1 MRALLFASVLA
12 VAVSADQRPVQE
24 LVSGLASNDAVVR
37 AKAACEL
44 KDQGDRAG
52 DAIDSL
58 VRLLGDATEVSGDV
72 CRERWWQG
80 RDNQTT
86 PGHLAAAALVG
97 IGSRS
102 VPPLI
107 SALQLPQWISR
118 KNAVWA
124 LGALD
129 DPRGVEPV
137 TVALKDREAPVRQQA
152 AWALGAMDADSAVQ
166 GLIGVLKDT
175 DERVRQQAAWA
186 LGAIGAKTA
195 AEPLAQALKD
205 SDSRVRHQAAWA
217 LGAMGAKAA
226 APALAQALKD
236 SDSPGAASGRMG
248 ARRDGRS
255 RRGTGTRR
263 RATRC
268 GQGRA

>member
-1 MRALLFASVLA
+1 MEVAMRALLFASLLA
-12 VAVSADQRPVQE
+12 VTVSADQRPVRE

-44 KDQGDRAG
+44 KDQGDQAG
-52 DAIDSL
+52 EAIDSL

-107 SALQLPQWISR
+107 TALQRPQWISR

-129 DPRGVEPV
+129 DPRGVQPV
-137 TVALKDREAPVRQQA
+137 TAALQDREAPVRQQA
-152 AWALGAMDADSAVQ
+152 AWALGAMDAASSVQ
-166 GLIGVLKDT
+166 GLAGALKDT

-186 LGAIGAKTA
+186 LGAIGDRGAV
-195 AEPLAQALKD
+195 PALVDGLHDADKG
-205 SDSRVRHQAAWA
+205 VREQAAWA
-217 LGAMGAKAA
+217 LGAIGDSRATTGLVA
-226 APALAQALKD
+226 ALKD
-236 SDSPGAASGRMG
+236 TEPGVRRQAAWALGAIGR
-248 ARRDGRS
+248 
-255 RRGTGTRR
+255 
-263 RATRC
+263 
-268 GQGRA
+268 